1 MPWLITSTAHC
12 SLLVV
17 IIWLAG
23 TLPLLPEES
32 APNVAQFD
40 EVKPDIVSS
49 SLNQLTPLCRNRA
62 V

>member
-1 MPWLITSTAHC
+1 MPWLIASTAHC

-32 APNVAQFD
+32 GPDVAQFD
-40 EVKPDIVSS
+40 EVRSVAVSS
-49 SLNQLTPLCRNRA
+49 SVNSCLFAEAEQ
-62 V
+62 